1 MIPPYLTFSGSMTTS
16 ELRFTLINDN
26 IAEEDEQFTV
36 HLVGNTPNVVIAMM
50 YATVTII
57 DDDGK

>member
-1 MIPPYLTFSGSMTTS
+1 MPPYLMFNSSMTTS
-16 ELRFTLINDN
+16 ELRFTLIDDN

-36 HLVGNTPNVVIAMM
+36 HLVGNMPNVVIAMM

-57 DDDGK
+57 DDDGT